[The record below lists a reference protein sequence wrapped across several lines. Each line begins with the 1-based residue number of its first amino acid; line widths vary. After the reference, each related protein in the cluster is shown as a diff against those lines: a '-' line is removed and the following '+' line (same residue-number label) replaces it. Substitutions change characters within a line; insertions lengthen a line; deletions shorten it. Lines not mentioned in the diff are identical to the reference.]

1 MRSTS
6 PNATKTPMND
16 TQKPVAI
23 ITGGARGIGYAT
35 AEAFG
40 KDGYTV
46 VIADVDHGTSEE
58 AASQLCLEGFDA
70 LSLPTDVTSRE
81 SVEEMTRTVLDSL
94 SRIDVLVNN
103 AGIAGRAAP
112 LHEVTE
118 EEWDTLMAVDLKSIY
133 LCCRAVLP
141 HMLERERG
149 AIVNVASVAGKE
161 GNPNMGPYSAAKA
174 GVIGLT
180 KSLAKEVAQRGIR
193 VNAVAPATAETDILK
208 TLTDEAV
215 EYMKSKIPMGRLCR
229 VEEVADVIAFLASDR
244 ASFVTGQTYDISG
257 GRCTY

>member
-1 MRSTS
+1 
-6 PNATKTPMND
+6 MND
-16 TQKPVAI
+16 TQKPVVI
-23 ITGGARGIGYAT
+23 ITGAARGIGYAT
-35 AEAFG
+35 AEVFG
-40 KDGYTV
+40 RDGYAV
-46 VIADVDHGTSEE
+46 AIADVDHGTSQE
-58 AASQLCLEGFDA
+58 AASQLRHDGYDA
-70 LSLPTDVTSRE
+70 FSVPTDVADRA
-81 SVEEMTRTVLDSL
+81 SVETMTRTVLDARG
-94 SRIDVLVNN
+94 RIDVLVNN

-118 EEWDTLMAVDLKSIY
+118 EEWDLLMAIDLKGVF

-149 AIVNVASVAGKE
+149 AIVTVASVAGKE

-193 VNAVAPATAETDILK
+193 VNAVAPATAETDILN
-208 TLTDEAV
+208 TLSDEAV

-229 VEEVADVIAFLASDR
+229 VEEVAEVIAFLASDR